1 MLGQAATTASTTPVN
16 IAITSEYNSETSSY
30 GIASSVTAEKEKLKG
45 VLATSPVMFQMNIGA
60 GAEYPINNKLSA
72 YAGIFFNNG
81 FAPDATNPNKY
92 DLPYKASFRDGNT
105 RLNNFALRLGL
116 FF

>member
-1 MLGQAATTASTTPVN
+1 
-16 IAITSEYNSETSSY
+16 
-30 GIASSVTAEKEKLKG
+30 
-45 VLATSPVMFQMNIGA
+45 MFQMNIGA
-60 GAEYPINNKLSA
+60 GAEYPLNNKLRA

-81 FAPDATNPNKY
+81 FAPDATNPQDFDEDK
-92 DLPYKASFRDGNT
+92 LGYKGDFRDANT